1 MTMAGP
7 ETTIAPLT
15 LTKEEA
21 AGALNVPAD
30 TLLNL
35 TRTGQLL
42 SVKIGKHKRWLL
54 DDLHE
59 YVQNQRTNEPCARK
73 VG

>member
-1 MTMAGP
+1 MADV

-21 AGALNVPAD
+21 STALNVPVD

-35 TRTGQLL
+35 TRTGQLR
-42 SVKIGKHKRWLL
+42 SIMVGKHRRWLL
-54 DDLHE
+54 VDLRE
-59 YVQNQRTNEPCARK
+59 FVEKQRTES
-73 VG
+73 VGIRRAG